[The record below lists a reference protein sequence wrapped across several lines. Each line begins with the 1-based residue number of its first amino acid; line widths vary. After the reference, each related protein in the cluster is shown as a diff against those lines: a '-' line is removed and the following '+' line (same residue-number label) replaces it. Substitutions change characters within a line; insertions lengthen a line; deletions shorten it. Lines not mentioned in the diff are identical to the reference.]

1 MAGNSL
7 HIPHLFT
14 SDPLY
19 IINSCLG
26 KESPSIL
33 LHMHRYTHINRDCPS
48 VLDLYIYIYLERE
61 RQIDTPFWMY
71 ISVYESRNRES
82 LSIPHQHIGADS
94 LFNSRLC
101 IDDDSILLW
110 CICGGRDS

>member
-1 MAGNSL
+1 
-7 HIPHLFT
+7 
-14 SDPLY
+14 
-19 IINSCLG
+19 
-26 KESPSIL
+26 
-33 LHMHRYTHINRDCPS
+33 
-48 VLDLYIYIYLERE
+48 
-61 RQIDTPFWMY
+61 MY
-71 ISVYESRNRES
+71 ISVHEYRNRES